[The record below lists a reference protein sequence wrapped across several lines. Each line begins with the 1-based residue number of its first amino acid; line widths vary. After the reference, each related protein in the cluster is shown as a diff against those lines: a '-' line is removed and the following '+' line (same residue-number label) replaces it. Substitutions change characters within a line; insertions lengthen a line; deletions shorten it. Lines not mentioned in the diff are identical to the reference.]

1 MLFKLR
7 VWLAGSLLLAFASLC
22 PADSRWRDGTEGR
35 RDRETDHPMAIMI
48 IMIVRN
54 CLLASFSYDAAAA
67 VAPNEDWPC
76 MASYGL
82 DPGAEASE
90 DKLYQRMLVS
100 VVIIN
105 HG

>member
-1 MLFKLR
+1 
-7 VWLAGSLLLAFASLC
+7 
-22 PADSRWRDGTEGR
+22 
-35 RDRETDHPMAIMI
+35 MAIMI

-54 CLLASFSYDAAAA
+54 CLLASFSSPAASASAA